1 MDTKEYT
8 SNQINCFFNL
18 LEKNDIDNIDFIKSL
33 WKSVLTKETPS
44 SVDDS
49 PKEECSS
56 ADNDICE
63 MLSLLK
69 LVELKDL
76 CKENNIATRGTKT
89 SLVGKLIDNKVDVTA
104 FMERRS
110 ESPPSPIE
118 LNDATDYSTFTCDE
132 LRKVCSKL
140 NITKNGTK
148 QSLLERISK
157 HLQSKDDN
165 TVDGDDAI
173 GDDAIGEDAI
183 VNVVEESPKDVG
195 NDVVNL
201 SDEKQETMI
210 QQQLPKSSSSLNTTT
225 DMFGNI
231 ILSEYNLVLNDDDIV
246 IGYLDEEDTIRE
258 LTNDNIKTCKSL
270 NLKFVEKDNGD
281 VCL

>member
-33 WKSVLTKETPS
+33 WKSVLTKETSS

-56 ADNDICE
+56 ADDDICE

-104 FMERRS
+104 FMARRS

-148 QSLLERISK
+148 QSLLERIAK

-165 TVDGDDAI
+165 TVDGNDAI
-173 GDDAIGEDAI
+173 D
-183 VNVVEESPKDVG
+183 NVVEESPKDVG

-210 QQQLPKSSSSLNTTT
+210 QQQLPKSSSLNTTT